1 MRTHRVVKRRKKAV
15 TAFFVFAIGMNRRII
30 VLLQHM
36 QHPHHFSL
44 NRKRTMSTLF
54 DHVDV
59 YPGDPILGLVDTF
72 KKDPREGKVNLG
84 IGLYYDENGV
94 IPLLPSVVKAETDL
108 AQHLEARPYLP
119 MEGLAAFRSSIQNL
133 LFGANHEAVVSKRI
147 ATVQTIGASGA
158 LRIGADFL
166 KKYFPASDL
175 YVSDPTWDNHRAIFD
190 AAGFNVKTYPYY
202 DAATGGVDIEGMLAC
217 LKSLPAKTI
226 VLLHPC
232 CHNPTGVDLST
243 EQWVKVIAAV
253 KEHDLIAFMDIAY
266 QGFGDGIEED
276 AIAIRMMA
284 ESGVNFFVSN
294 SYSKNLSYY
303 GERAGGLSVVC
314 DNADDAER
322 ILGQLKLTIRKNYSS
337 PAYHVSTVTA
347 AVMNTPELRSMWES
361 EVTEMRV
368 RIKAMRQKLYDV
380 LTAKV
385 AGKDFSYLLTQRGM
399 FSYTGLSPAQ
409 VDRLREEYSVYM
421 VKSGRMCVAGLNNHN
436 VDTVANAMA
445 AVMA

>member
-1 MRTHRVVKRRKKAV
+1 M
-15 TAFFVFAIGMNRRII
+15 FA
-30 VLLQHM
+30 
-36 QHPHHFSL
+36 
-44 NRKRTMSTLF
+44 
-54 DHVDV
+54 HVDV
-59 YPGDPILGLVDTF
+59 YPGDPILSLVDTF
-72 KKDPREGKVNLG
+72 KKDPRADKVNLG
-84 IGLYYDENGV
+84 IGLYYDANGV
-94 IPLLPSVVKAETDL
+94 IPLLPSVIKAETAL

-119 MEGLAAFRSSIQNL
+119 MEGLAAFRSAIQNL

-166 KKYFPASDL
+166 KKYFPTSDL
-175 YVSDPTWDNHRAIFD
+175 YVSDPTWDNHRAIFE

-202 DAATGGVDIEGMLAC
+202 DAQTGGVNFDAMLST
-217 LKSLPAKTI
+217 LKALPAHAV

-232 CHNPTGVDLST
+232 CHNPTGVDLSIA
-243 EQWVKVIAAV
+243 QWQQVIEVVKAQ
-253 KEHDLIAFMDIAY
+253 KLIAFMDIAY

-276 AIAIRMMA
+276 AAAIRMMA
-284 ESGVNFFVSN
+284 DAGVTFFVSN
-294 SYSKNLSYY
+294 SFSKNLSYY
-303 GERAGGLSVVC
+303 GERSGGLSVVC

-347 AVMNTPELRSMWES
+347 AVMNEAELRAMWES

-380 LTAKV
+380 LSAKV
-385 AGKDFSYLLTQRGM
+385 AGKDFSYLLNQRGM
-399 FSYTGLSPAQ
+399 FSYTGLSAAQ
-409 VDRLREEYSVYM
+409 VDRLREEFAVYM
-421 VKSGRMCVAGLNNHN
+421 VKSGRMCVAGLNLQN
-436 VDTVANAMA
+436 VEKVANSMA

>member
-1 MRTHRVVKRRKKAV
+1 M
-15 TAFFVFAIGMNRRII
+15 FA
-30 VLLQHM
+30 
-36 QHPHHFSL
+36 
-44 NRKRTMSTLF
+44 
-54 DHVDV
+54 HVDV
-59 YPGDPILGLVDTF
+59 YPGDPILSLVDTF
-72 KKDPREGKVNLG
+72 KKDPRADKVNLG
-84 IGLYYDENGV
+84 IGLYYDANGV
-94 IPLLPSVVKAETDL
+94 IPLLPSVIKAETAL

-119 MEGLAAFRSSIQNL
+119 MEGLAAFRSAIQNL

-166 KKYFPASDL
+166 KKYFPTSDL
-175 YVSDPTWDNHRAIFD
+175 YVSDPTWDNHRAIFE

-202 DAATGGVDIEGMLAC
+202 DAQTGGVNFDAMLST
-217 LKSLPAKTI
+217 LKALPAHAV

-232 CHNPTGVDLST
+232 CHNPTGVDLSIA
-243 EQWVKVIAAV
+243 QWQQVIEVVKAQ
-253 KEHDLIAFMDIAY
+253 KLIAFMDIAY

-276 AIAIRMMA
+276 AVAIRMMA
-284 ESGVNFFVSN
+284 DAGVTFFVSN
-294 SYSKNLSYY
+294 SFSKNLSYY
-303 GERAGGLSVVC
+303 GERSGGLSVVC

-347 AVMNTPELRSMWES
+347 AVMNEAELRAMWES

-380 LTAKV
+380 LSAKV
-385 AGKDFSYLLTQRGM
+385 AGKDFSYLLNQRGM
-399 FSYTGLSPAQ
+399 FSYTGLSAAQ
-409 VDRLREEYSVYM
+409 VDRLREEFAVYM
-421 VKSGRMCVAGLNNHN
+421 VKSGRMCVAGLNLQN
-436 VDTVANAMA
+436 VEKVANSMA

>member
-1 MRTHRVVKRRKKAV
+1 
-15 TAFFVFAIGMNRRII
+15 
-30 VLLQHM
+30 
-36 QHPHHFSL
+36 
-44 NRKRTMSTLF
+44 
-54 DHVDV
+54 
-59 YPGDPILGLVDTF
+59 LVDTF
-72 KKDPREGKVNLG
+72 KKDPRADKVNLG
-84 IGLYYDENGV
+84 IGLYYDANGV
-94 IPLLPSVVKAETDL
+94 IPLLPSVIKAETAL

-119 MEGLAAFRSSIQNL
+119 MEGLAAFRSAIQNL

-166 KKYFPASDL
+166 KKYFPTSDL
-175 YVSDPTWDNHRAIFD
+175 YVSDPTWDNHRAIFE

-202 DAATGGVDIEGMLAC
+202 DAHTGGVNFDAMLST
-217 LKSLPAKTI
+217 LKALPAHAV

-232 CHNPTGVDLST
+232 CHNPPGVDLSIA
-243 EQWVKVIAAV
+243 QWQQVIEVVKAQ
-253 KEHDLIAFMDIAY
+253 KLIAFMDIAY

-276 AIAIRMMA
+276 AVAIRMMA
-284 ESGVNFFVSN
+284 DAGVTFFVSN
-294 SYSKNLSYY
+294 SFSKNLSYY
-303 GERAGGLSVVC
+303 GERSGGLSVVC

-347 AVMNTPELRSMWES
+347 AVMNEAELRAMWES

-380 LTAKV
+380 LSAKV
-385 AGKDFSYLLTQRGM
+385 AGKDFSYLLNQRGM
-399 FSYTGLSPAQ
+399 FSYTGLNAAQ
-409 VDRLREEYSVYM
+409 VDRLREEFAVYM
-421 VKSGRMCVAGLNNHN
+421 VKSGRMCVAGLNLQN
-436 VDTVANAMA
+436 VEKVANSMA

>member
-1 MRTHRVVKRRKKAV
+1 M
-15 TAFFVFAIGMNRRII
+15 FA
-30 VLLQHM
+30 
-36 QHPHHFSL
+36 
-44 NRKRTMSTLF
+44 
-54 DHVDV
+54 HVDV
-59 YPGDPILGLVDTF
+59 YPGDPILSLVDTF
-72 KKDPREGKVNLG
+72 KKDPRADKVNLG
-84 IGLYYDENGV
+84 IGLYYDANGV
-94 IPLLPSVVKAETDL
+94 IPLLPSVIKAETAL

-119 MEGLAAFRSSIQNL
+119 MEGLAAFRSAIQNL

-166 KKYFPASDL
+166 KKYFPTSDL
-175 YVSDPTWDNHRAIFD
+175 YVSDPTWDNHRAIFE

-202 DAATGGVDIEGMLAC
+202 DAHTGGVNFDAMLST
-217 LKSLPAKTI
+217 LKALPAHAV

-232 CHNPTGVDLST
+232 CHNPTGVDLSIA
-243 EQWVKVIAAV
+243 QWQQVIEVVKAQ
-253 KEHDLIAFMDIAY
+253 KLIAFMDIAY

-276 AIAIRMMA
+276 AVAIRMMA
-284 ESGVNFFVSN
+284 DAGVTFFVSN
-294 SYSKNLSYY
+294 SFSKNLSYY
-303 GERAGGLSVVC
+303 GERSGGLSVVC

-347 AVMNTPELRSMWES
+347 AVMNEAELRAMWES

-380 LTAKV
+380 LSAKV
-385 AGKDFSYLLTQRGM
+385 AGKDFSYLLNQRGM
-399 FSYTGLSPAQ
+399 FSYTGLSAAQ
-409 VDRLREEYSVYM
+409 VDRLREEFAVYM
-421 VKSGRMCVAGLNNHN
+421 VKSGRMCVAGLNLQN
-436 VDTVANAMA
+436 VEKVANSMA

>member
-1 MRTHRVVKRRKKAV
+1 M
-15 TAFFVFAIGMNRRII
+15 FA
-30 VLLQHM
+30 
-36 QHPHHFSL
+36 
-44 NRKRTMSTLF
+44 
-54 DHVDV
+54 HVDV
-59 YPGDPILGLVDTF
+59 YPGDPILSLVDTF
-72 KKDPREGKVNLG
+72 KKDPRADKVNLG
-84 IGLYYDENGV
+84 IGLYYDANGV
-94 IPLLPSVVKAETDL
+94 IPLLPSVIKAETAL

-119 MEGLAAFRSSIQNL
+119 MEGLAAFRSAIQNL

-166 KKYFPASDL
+166 KKYFPTSDL
-175 YVSDPTWDNHRAIFD
+175 YVSDPTWDNHRAIFE

-202 DAATGGVDIEGMLAC
+202 DAHTGGVNFDAMLST
-217 LKSLPAKTI
+217 LKALPAHAV

-232 CHNPTGVDLST
+232 CHNPTGVDLSVA
-243 EQWVKVIAAV
+243 QWQQVIEVVKAQ
-253 KEHDLIAFMDIAY
+253 KLIAFMDIAY

-276 AIAIRMMA
+276 AVAIRMMA
-284 ESGVNFFVSN
+284 DAGVTFFVSN
-294 SYSKNLSYY
+294 SFSKNLSYY
-303 GERAGGLSVVC
+303 GERSGGLSVVC

-347 AVMNTPELRSMWES
+347 AVMNEAELRAMWES

-380 LTAKV
+380 LSAKV
-385 AGKDFSYLLTQRGM
+385 AGKDFSYLLNQRGM
-399 FSYTGLSPAQ
+399 FSYTGLSAAQ
-409 VDRLREEYSVYM
+409 VDRLREEFAVYM
-421 VKSGRMCVAGLNNHN
+421 VKSGRMCVAGLNLQN
-436 VDTVANAMA
+436 VEKVANSMA

>member
-1 MRTHRVVKRRKKAV
+1 M
-15 TAFFVFAIGMNRRII
+15 FA
-30 VLLQHM
+30 
-36 QHPHHFSL
+36 
-44 NRKRTMSTLF
+44 
-54 DHVDV
+54 HVDV
-59 YPGDPILGLVDTF
+59 YPGDPILSLVDTF
-72 KKDPREGKVNLG
+72 KKDPRADKVNLG
-84 IGLYYDENGV
+84 IGLYYDANGV
-94 IPLLPSVVKAETDL
+94 IPLLPSVIKAETAL

-119 MEGLAAFRSSIQNL
+119 MEGLAAFRSAIQNL

-166 KKYFPASDL
+166 KKYFPTSDL
-175 YVSDPTWDNHRAIFD
+175 YVSDPTWDNHRAIFE

-202 DAATGGVDIEGMLAC
+202 DAQTGGVNFDAMLST
-217 LKSLPAKTI
+217 LKALPAHAV

-232 CHNPTGVDLST
+232 CHNPTGVDLSIA
-243 EQWVKVIAAV
+243 QWQQVIEVVKAH
-253 KEHDLIAFMDIAY
+253 KLIAFMDIAY

-276 AIAIRMMA
+276 AAAIRMMA
-284 ESGVNFFVSN
+284 DAGVTFFVSN
-294 SYSKNLSYY
+294 SFSKNLSYY
-303 GERAGGLSVVC
+303 GERSGGLSVVC

-347 AVMNTPELRSMWES
+347 AVMNEAELRAMWES

-380 LTAKV
+380 LSEKV
-385 AGKDFSYLLTQRGM
+385 AGKDFSYLLNQRGM
-399 FSYTGLSPAQ
+399 FSYTGLSAAQ
-409 VDRLREEYSVYM
+409 VDHLREEFAVYM
-421 VKSGRMCVAGLNNHN
+421 VKSGRMCVAGLNLQN
-436 VDTVANAMA
+436 VEKVANSMA